1 MKKNVFLMGVALLT
15 LGSCT
20 NEINEEGFVDKANT
34 IAFSAYSS
42 KTRASEPY
50 DSGDADISVMKTGS
64 FGVVGYINTDNTLFL
79 GSASKAIEQVWKTD
93 ASYTGGG
100 YWDYNVSSELKY
112 WPSSTMDFY
121 AYFPYSG
128 NGATFASSSTENTIM
143 TITTNETG
151 NQDVLFARQAD
162 QSQTA
167 YVPLRF
173 NHAFSKIKAINIKVA
188 AVDVSVTVKKVE
200 VLNTSTKGKVL
211 VDNTGNASYQA
222 TQPNVIRSFDLSSSP
237 KTIDYGE
244 DGVELFGNEANGYL
258 FATNSSVQH
267 YVKGTGKTMW
277 SGNKADLNGGNLS
290 TSEFVCLKL
299 TCKVKAAGHYLVG
312 SENTY
317 GEMYIP
323 MHGTS
328 ANSADI
334 SELLAGRRYTYNI
347 IMKSN
352 VGYKDDGDPIMLAPI
367 RFSVNEVTAWND
379 VEVTINL

>member
-1 MKKNVFLMGVALLT
+1 MKTFGYISLAALLAFA
-15 LGSCT
+15 SCT
-20 NEINEEGFVDKANT
+20 NEINDEGVVDKANT
-34 IAFSAYSS
+34 IAFSAYSN
-42 KTRASEPY
+42 KTRAYPG
-50 DSGDADISVMKTGS
+50 GDADISVMKTGS

-128 NGATFASSSTENTIM
+128 SGDTFASSSTENTIM
-143 TITTNETG
+143 TITNETG
-151 NQDVLFARQAD
+151 NQDVLFARQAG

-188 AVDVSVTVKKVE
+188 AVDVSVTVQKVE

-211 VDNTGNASYQA
+211 VDNTGNASYA
-222 TQPNVIRSFDLSSSP
+222 TTESDKIRSFDMSSSP
-237 KTIDYGE
+237 KTINYGT

-312 SENTY
+312 SESNY

-347 IMKSN
+347 IMQSN
-352 VGYKDDGDPIMLAPI
+352 VGYKENGDPIMLAPI
-367 RFSVNEVTAWND
+367 RFSVNEVTEWND
-379 VEVTINL
+379 VTVTINL

>member
-1 MKKNVFLMGVALLT
+1 MKKLGYLMGAALLT
-15 LGSCT
+15 LGRCT
-20 NEINEEGFVDKANT
+20 NEINEEGFVDKAKT
-34 IAFSAYSS
+34 ISFNAYSN
-42 KTRASEPY
+42 KTRAYSK
-50 DSGDADISVMKTGS
+50 GDADISAMKTGS
-64 FGVVGYINTDNTLFL
+64 FGVVGYINTNNTLFL
-79 GSASKAIEQVWKTD
+79 GSTNKAIEQVWKTD
-93 ASYTGGG
+93 ASYSGGG

-128 NGATFASSSTENTIM
+128 SGDTFASSSTESTIM
-143 TITTNETG
+143 TITNETG
-151 NQDVLFARQAD
+151 NQDVLFARQAN

-188 AVDVSVTVKKVE
+188 AVDVSVTVQKVE

-222 TQPNVIRSFDLSSSP
+222 TQSDEIRSFDLSSSP
-237 KTIDYGE
+237 MTINYGT
-244 DGVELFGNEANGYL
+244 DGVELFNNNANGYL

-277 SGNKADLNGGNLS
+277 SGNKRDLNGGNLS

-312 SENTY
+312 SENAY

-347 IMKSN
+347 IMQSN
-352 VGYKDDGDPIMLAPI
+352 VGYEDDGDPIMLAPI

>member
-1 MKKNVFLMGVALLT
+1 MKKLGYLMGVALLT
-15 LGSCT
+15 LVSCT
-20 NEINEEGFVDKANT
+20 NEINEEGFVDKAKT
-34 IAFSAYSS
+34 ISFNAYSN
-42 KTRASEPY
+42 KTRAYPG
-50 DSGDADISVMKTGS
+50 GDANISVMKTGS
-64 FGVVGYINTDNTLFL
+64 FGVLGYINTDNTLFL

-128 NGATFASSSTENTIM
+128 SGDTFASSSTENPIM
-143 TITTNETG
+143 TITNETG
-151 NQDVLFARQAD
+151 NQDVLFAKQAN

-188 AVDVSVTVKKVE
+188 AVDVSVTVQKVE
-200 VLNTSTKGKVL
+200 VLNTSTKGQVL
-211 VDNTGNASYQA
+211 VDNTGNASYA
-222 TQPNVIRSFDLSSSP
+222 TTKSDEIRSFDLSSSP
-237 KTIDYGE
+237 KTINYGT
-244 DGVELFGNEANGYL
+244 DGVELFDNNANGYL

-267 YVKGTGKTMW
+267 YVKGTGKTLW
-277 SGNKADLNGGNLS
+277 NGNKAVLKGGNLS

-312 SENTY
+312 SENAY

-352 VGYKDDGDPIMLAPI
+352 VGYEDDGDPIMLAPI

-379 VEVTINL
+379 VEVTITL

>member
-1 MKKNVFLMGVALLT
+1 MKTLGYILLAALLAFT
-15 LGSCT
+15 SCT
-20 NEINEEGFVDKANT
+20 NEINDEGVVDKANT
-34 IAFSAYSS
+34 IAFSAYSN
-42 KTRASEPY
+42 KTRAYPG
-50 DSGDADISVMKTGS
+50 GDADISVMKTGS

-128 NGATFASSSTENTIM
+128 SGDTFASSSTENTIM
-143 TITTNETG
+143 TITNETG
-151 NQDVLFARQAD
+151 NQDVLFARQAG

-188 AVDVSVTVKKVE
+188 AVDVSVTVQKVE

-211 VDNTGNASYQA
+211 VDNTGNASYET
-222 TQPNVIRSFDLSSSP
+222 TQSDKIRSFDMSSSP
-237 KTIDYGE
+237 KTINYGT

-312 SENTY
+312 GEDQY

-347 IMKSN
+347 IMQSN
-352 VGYKDDGDPIMLAPI
+352 VGYEDDGDPIMLAPI
-367 RFSVNEVTAWND
+367 RFSVNEVTIWND
-379 VEVTINL
+379 VTVTINL

>member
-1 MKKNVFLMGVALLT
+1 MKTLGYISLAALLAFA
-15 LGSCT
+15 SCT
-20 NEINEEGFVDKANT
+20 NEINDEGVVDKANT
-34 IAFSAYSS
+34 IAFSAYSN
-42 KTRASEPY
+42 KTRAYPG
-50 DSGDADISVMKTGS
+50 GDADISVMKTGS

-100 YWDYNVSSELKY
+100 YWDYKVSSELKY

-128 NGATFASSSTENTIM
+128 NGDTFASSSTENTIM
-143 TITTNETG
+143 TITNETG
-151 NQDVLFARQAD
+151 NQDVLFARQAG

-188 AVDVSVTVKKVE
+188 AVDVSVTVQKVE

-211 VDNTGNASYQA
+211 VDNTGNASYA
-222 TQPNVIRSFDLSSSP
+222 TTQSDEIRSFDLSSSP
-237 KTIDYGE
+237 KTIDYGP

-277 SGNKADLNGGNLS
+277 SGNKSDLNGGNLS

-312 SENTY
+312 SESNY

-328 ANSADI
+328 VNSADI

-347 IMKSN
+347 IMQSN
-352 VGYKDDGDPIMLAPI
+352 VGYEDDGDPIMLAPI
-367 RFSVNEVTAWND
+367 RFSVNEVTIWND
-379 VEVTINL
+379 VTVTINL

>member
-1 MKKNVFLMGVALLT
+1 MKKLGYLMGAALLT

-34 IAFSAYSS
+34 ISFNAYSN
-42 KTRASEPY
+42 KTRAY
-50 DSGDADISVMKTGS
+50 LGGDADISVMKTGS

-79 GSASKAIEQVWKTD
+79 GSASKAIEQVWKAD

-128 NGATFASSSTENTIM
+128 SGDTFASSSTENPIM
-143 TITTNETG
+143 TITNETG
-151 NQDVLFARQAD
+151 NQDVLFARQAN

-188 AVDVSVTVKKVE
+188 AVDVSVTVQKVE

-211 VDNTGNASYQA
+211 VDNTGNASYA
-222 TQPNVIRSFDLSSSP
+222 TTESDEIRSFDLSSSP
-237 KTIDYGE
+237 KTINYGT
-244 DGVELFGNEANGYL
+244 DGVELFDNNANGYL

-277 SGNKADLNGGNLS
+277 SGNKSDLNGGNLS

-312 SENTY
+312 SESNY

-347 IMKSN
+347 IMQSN
-352 VGYKDDGDPIMLAPI
+352 VGYEDDGDPIMLAPI
-367 RFSVNEVTAWND
+367 RFSVNEVTNWND
-379 VEVTINL
+379 VTVTINL

>member
-1 MKKNVFLMGVALLT
+1 MKTFGCILLAALLAFT
-15 LGSCT
+15 SCT
-20 NEINEEGFVDKANT
+20 NEINDEGVVDKANT
-34 IAFSAYSS
+34 IAFSAYSN
-42 KTRASEPY
+42 KTRAYPG
-50 DSGDADISVMKTGS
+50 GDADISVMKTGS

-128 NGATFASSSTENTIM
+128 SGDTFASSSTENTIM
-143 TITTNETG
+143 TITNETG
-151 NQDVLFARQAD
+151 NQDVLFARQAG

-188 AVDVSVTVKKVE
+188 AVDVSVTVQKVE

-211 VDNTGNASYQA
+211 VDNTGNASYA
-222 TQPNVIRSFDLSSSP
+222 TTESDKIRSFDLSSSP
-237 KTIDYGE
+237 KTINYGT

-312 SENTY
+312 SESNY

-347 IMKSN
+347 IMQSN
-352 VGYKDDGDPIMLAPI
+352 VGYKDNGDPIMLAPI

-379 VEVTINL
+379 VTVTINL

>member
-1 MKKNVFLMGVALLT
+1 MKTFGYISLAALLAFA
-15 LGSCT
+15 SCT
-20 NEINEEGFVDKANT
+20 NEINDEGVVDKANT
-34 IAFSAYSS
+34 IAFSAYSN
-42 KTRASEPY
+42 KTRAYPG
-50 DSGDADISVMKTGS
+50 GDADISVMKTGS

-128 NGATFASSSTENTIM
+128 SGDTFASSSTENTIM
-143 TITTNETG
+143 TITNETG
-151 NQDVLFARQAD
+151 NQDVLFARQAG

-188 AVDVSVTVKKVE
+188 AVDVSVTVQKVE

-211 VDNTGNASYQA
+211 VDNTGNASYA
-222 TQPNVIRSFDLSSSP
+222 TTESDKIRSFDLSSSP
-237 KTIDYGE
+237 KTINYGT

-312 SENTY
+312 SESNY

-334 SELLAGRRYTYNI
+334 SELLAGSRYTYNI
-347 IMKSN
+347 IMQSN
-352 VGYKDDGDPIMLAPI
+352 VGYKENGDPIMLAPI
-367 RFSVNEVTAWND
+367 RFSVNEVTEWND
-379 VEVTINL
+379 VTVTINL

>member
-1 MKKNVFLMGVALLT
+1 MKTFGYVSLAALLAFA
-15 LGSCT
+15 SCT
-20 NEINEEGFVDKANT
+20 KEINEEGFVDKANT
-34 IAFSAYSS
+34 ISFSAYSS
-42 KTRASEPY
+42 KTRATYE
-50 DSGDADISVMKTGS
+50 SGDADISVMKTGS
-64 FGVVGYINTDNTLFL
+64 FGVVGYTSDNNLYL
-79 GSASKAIEQVWKTD
+79 GSTNKAIEQVWKTD

-100 YWDYNVSSELKY
+100 YWDYKVSSELKY

-128 NGATFASSSTENTIM
+128 NGDTFASSSTENTIM
-143 TITTNETG
+143 TITNETG
-151 NQDVLFARQAD
+151 DQDVLFARQAN

-167 YVPLRF
+167 YVPLHF

-188 AVDVSVTVKKVE
+188 AVDVSVTVQKVE

-211 VDNTGNASYQA
+211 VDNTGNASYEA
-222 TQPNVIRSFDLSSSP
+222 TQSDVIRSFDLSSSP
-237 KTIDYGE
+237 KTINYGT

-267 YVKGTGKTMW
+267 YVKGTGKTLW
-277 SGNKADLNGGNLS
+277 NGNKADLNGGNLS
-290 TSEFVCLKL
+290 TSDFVCLKL

-312 SENTY
+312 SENNY

-347 IMKSN
+347 IMQSN
-352 VGYKDDGDPIMLAPI
+352 VGYEDDGDPIMLAPI

-379 VEVTINL
+379 VEVTITL

>member
-1 MKKNVFLMGVALLT
+1 MKKLGYLMGAALLT

-20 NEINEEGFVDKANT
+20 NEINEEGFVDKAKT
-34 IAFSAYSS
+34 ISFNAYSN
-42 KTRASEPY
+42 KTRAYSK
-50 DSGDADISVMKTGS
+50 GDADISAMKTGS
-64 FGVVGYINTDNTLFL
+64 FGVVGYINTNNTLFL
-79 GSASKAIEQVWKTD
+79 GSTNKAIEQVWKTD
-93 ASYTGGG
+93 ASYSGGG

-128 NGATFASSSTENTIM
+128 SGDTFASSSTESTIM
-143 TITTNETG
+143 TITNETG
-151 NQDVLFARQAD
+151 NQDVLFARQAN

-188 AVDVSVTVKKVE
+188 AVDVSVTVQKVE

-211 VDNTGNASYQA
+211 VDNTGNASYE
-222 TQPNVIRSFDLSSSP
+222 TTESDEIRSFDLSSSP
-237 KTIDYGE
+237 MTINYGT
-244 DGVELFGNEANGYL
+244 DGVELFNNNANGYL

-277 SGNKADLNGGNLS
+277 SGNKSDLNGGNLS

-312 SENTY
+312 SENAY

-334 SELLAGRRYTYNI
+334 SELLAGRRYTYHI
-347 IMKSN
+347 IMQSN
-352 VGYKDDGDPIMLAPI
+352 VGYEDDGDPIMLAPI

>member
-1 MKKNVFLMGVALLT
+1 MKTFGYISLAALLAFA
-15 LGSCT
+15 SCT
-20 NEINEEGFVDKANT
+20 NEINEEGFVDKENT
-34 IAFSAYSS
+34 IAFNAYSN

-50 DSGDADISVMKTGS
+50 ESGDADISVMKTGS

-128 NGATFASSSTENTIM
+128 SGDTFASSSTENTIM
-143 TITTNETG
+143 TITNETG
-151 NQDVLFARQAD
+151 NQDVLFARQAG

-188 AVDVSVTVKKVE
+188 AVDVSVTVQKVE

-211 VDNTGNASYQA
+211 VDNTGNASYA
-222 TQPNVIRSFDLSSSP
+222 TTESDKIRSFDLSSSP
-237 KTIDYGE
+237 KTINYGT

-312 SENTY
+312 SESNY

-347 IMKSN
+347 IMQSN
-352 VGYKDDGDPIMLAPI
+352 VGYEDDGDPIMLAPI
-367 RFSVNEVTAWND
+367 RFSVNEVTIWND
-379 VEVTINL
+379 VTVTINL

>member
-1 MKKNVFLMGVALLT
+1 MGAALLT

-20 NEINEEGFVDKANT
+20 NEINEEGFVDKAKT
-34 IAFSAYSS
+34 ISFNAYSN
-42 KTRASEPY
+42 KTRAYSK
-50 DSGDADISVMKTGS
+50 GDADISAMKTGS
-64 FGVVGYINTDNTLFL
+64 FGVVGYINTNNTLFL
-79 GSASKAIEQVWKTD
+79 GSTNKAIEQVWKTD
-93 ASYTGGG
+93 ASYSGGG

-128 NGATFASSSTENTIM
+128 SGDTFASSSTESTIM
-143 TITTNETG
+143 TITNETG
-151 NQDVLFARQAD
+151 NQDVLFARQVG

-188 AVDVSVTVKKVE
+188 AVDVSVTVQKVE

-211 VDNTGNASYQA
+211 VDNTGNASYA
-222 TQPNVIRSFDLSSSP
+222 TTESDEIRSFDLSSSP
-237 KTIDYGE
+237 KTINYGT
-244 DGVELFGNEANGYL
+244 DGVELFDNNANGYL

-277 SGNKADLNGGNLS
+277 SGNKSDLNGGNLS

-312 SENTY
+312 SESNY

-347 IMKSN
+347 IMQSN
-352 VGYKDDGDPIMLAPI
+352 VGYEDDGDPIMLAPI
-367 RFSVNEVTAWND
+367 RFSVNEVTNWND
-379 VEVTINL
+379 VTVTINL

>member
-1 MKKNVFLMGVALLT
+1 MKTFGYISLAALLA
-15 LGSCT
+15 LASCT
-20 NEINEEGFVDKANT
+20 NEINEEGFVDKTKT
-34 IAFSAYSS
+34 ISFNAYPN
-42 KTRASEPY
+42 KTRTY
-50 DSGDADISVMKTGS
+50 TIGDINNATAMQDGS
-64 FGVVGYINTDNTLFL
+64 FGVVGYKSGSNIYL
-79 GSASKAIEQVWKTD
+79 GSASKAVEQTWQST
-93 ASYTGGG
+93 AWG
-100 YWDYNVSSELKY
+100 YANPAELKY
-112 WPSSTMDFY
+112 WPDGTMDFY

-128 NGATFASSSTENTIM
+128 SGDTFASSSTENTIM
-143 TITTNETG
+143 TITNETG
-151 NQDVLFARQAD
+151 NQDVLFARQAG

-167 YVPLRF
+167 YVPLHF

-188 AVDVSVTVKKVE
+188 AVDVSVTVQKVE

-211 VDNTGNASYQA
+211 VDNTGNASYEA
-222 TQPNVIRSFDLSSSP
+222 TQADVIRSFDLSSSP
-237 KTIDYGE
+237 KTIDYGP

-290 TSEFVCLKL
+290 TSNFVCLKL

-312 SENTY
+312 SESNY

-347 IMKSN
+347 IMQSN
-352 VGYKDDGDPIMLAPI
+352 VGYEDDGDPIMLAPI
-367 RFSVNEVTAWND
+367 RFSVNEVTDWND
-379 VEVTINL
+379 VTVTINL

>member
-34 IAFSAYSS
+34 ISFNAYSN
-42 KTRASEPY
+42 KTRAYSG
-50 DSGDADISVMKTGS
+50 GDADISVMKTGS

-93 ASYTGGG
+93 ASYTGDG
-100 YWDYNVSSELKY
+100 YWDYADQNELKY

-121 AYFPYSG
+121 AYFPYSE
-128 NGATFASSSTENTIM
+128 NGATFASSSTENPIM
-143 TITTNETG
+143 TITNETG
-151 NQDVLFARQAD
+151 NQDVLFARQAG

-188 AVDVSVTVKKVE
+188 AVDVSVMVQKVE

-211 VDNTGNASYQA
+211 VDNTGNASYE
-222 TQPNVIRSFDLSSSP
+222 TTESDETRSFDLSSSP
-237 KTIDYGE
+237 MTINYGT
-244 DGVELFGNEANGYL
+244 DGVELFNNNANGYL

-312 SENTY
+312 SENDY
-317 GEMYIP
+317 GTMYIP
-323 MHGTS
+323 MHGKS

>member
-1 MKKNVFLMGVALLT
+1 MKTFGYISLAALLAFA
-15 LGSCT
+15 SCT
-20 NEINEEGFVDKANT
+20 NEINEEGFVDKTNT
-34 IAFSAYSS
+34 IAFNAYSN
-42 KTRASEPY
+42 KTRAYPG
-50 DSGDADISVMKTGS
+50 GDADISVMKTGS

-128 NGATFASSSTENTIM
+128 NGDTFASSSTENTIM
-143 TITTNETG
+143 TITNETG
-151 NQDVLFARQAD
+151 NQDVLFARQAG

-188 AVDVSVTVKKVE
+188 AVDVSVTVQKVE

-211 VDNTGNASYQA
+211 VDNTGNASYET
-222 TQPNVIRSFDLSSSP
+222 TQSDESRSFDLSSSP
-237 KTIDYGE
+237 KTINYGT

-277 SGNKADLNGGNLS
+277 SGNKLDLNGGNLS

-312 SENTY
+312 SESNY

-347 IMKSN
+347 IMQSN
-352 VGYKDDGDPIMLAPI
+352 VGYKDNGDPIMLAPI
-367 RFSVNEVTAWND
+367 RFSVNEVTDWND
-379 VEVTINL
+379 VTVTINL

>member
-1 MKKNVFLMGVALLT
+1 MKTFGYISLAALLA
-15 LGSCT
+15 LASCT
-20 NEINEEGFVDKANT
+20 NEINEEGFVDKENT
-34 IAFSAYSS
+34 IAFSAYSN
-42 KTRASEPY
+42 KTRAYPG
-50 DSGDADISVMKTGS
+50 GDADISVMKTGS

-79 GSASKAIEQVWKTD
+79 GSASKAIEQVWKAD

-128 NGATFASSSTENTIM
+128 SGDTFASSSTENTIM
-143 TITTNETG
+143 TITNETG
-151 NQDVLFARQAD
+151 NQDVLFARQAG
-162 QSQTA
+162 QSQIA

-188 AVDVSVTVKKVE
+188 AVDVSVTVQKVE

-211 VDNTGNASYQA
+211 VDNTGNASYET
-222 TQPNVIRSFDLSSSP
+222 TQSDKIRSFDLSSSP
-237 KTIDYGE
+237 KTINYGT

-258 FATNSSVQH
+258 FATNSRVQH
-267 YVKGTGKTMW
+267 YVEGTGKTLW
-277 SGNKADLNGGNLS
+277 NGNKGDLNGGNLS
-290 TSEFVCLKL
+290 TSNFVCLKL

-312 SENTY
+312 GEDQY

-347 IMKSN
+347 IMQSN
-352 VGYKDDGDPIMLAPI
+352 VGYKDNGDPIMLAPI
-367 RFSVNEVTAWND
+367 RFSVNEVPDWGD
-379 VEVTINL
+379 VTVTINL

>member
-1 MKKNVFLMGVALLT
+1 MKTFGYISLAALLAFA
-15 LGSCT
+15 SCT
-20 NEINEEGFVDKANT
+20 NEINDEGVVDKANT
-34 IAFSAYSS
+34 IAFSAYSN
-42 KTRASEPY
+42 KTRAYPG
-50 DSGDADISVMKTGS
+50 GDADISVMKTGS

-128 NGATFASSSTENTIM
+128 SGDTFASSSTENTIM
-143 TITTNETG
+143 TITNETG
-151 NQDVLFARQAD
+151 NQDVLFARQAG

-188 AVDVSVTVKKVE
+188 AVDVSVTVQKVE

-211 VDNTGNASYQA
+211 VDNTGNASYA
-222 TQPNVIRSFDLSSSP
+222 TTESDKIRSFDLSSSP
-237 KTIDYGE
+237 KTINYGT

-312 SENTY
+312 SESNY

-347 IMKSN
+347 IMQSN
-352 VGYKDDGDPIMLAPI
+352 VGYEDDGDPIMLAPI
-367 RFSVNEVTAWND
+367 RFSVNEVTNWND
-379 VEVTINL
+379 VTVTINL

>member
-1 MKKNVFLMGVALLT
+1 MKTFGYISLAALLA
-15 LGSCT
+15 LASCT
-20 NEINEEGFVDKANT
+20 NEINDEGVVDKANT
-34 IAFSAYSS
+34 IAFSAYSN
-42 KTRASEPY
+42 KTRAYPG
-50 DSGDADISVMKTGS
+50 GDADISVMKTGS

-128 NGATFASSSTENTIM
+128 NGDTFASSSKENTIM
-143 TITTNETG
+143 TITNETG
-151 NQDVLFARQAD
+151 NQDVLFARQAG

-188 AVDVSVTVKKVE
+188 AVDVSVTVQKVE

-211 VDNTGNASYQA
+211 VDNTGNASYA
-222 TQPNVIRSFDLSSSP
+222 TTESDEIRSFDLSSSP
-237 KTIDYGE
+237 KTINYGT

-277 SGNKADLNGGNLS
+277 SGNKSDLNGGNLS
-290 TSEFVCLKL
+290 TSNFVCLKL

-312 SENTY
+312 SESNY

-347 IMKSN
+347 IMQSN
-352 VGYKDDGDPIMLAPI
+352 VGYKDNGDPIMLAPI
-367 RFSVNEVTAWND
+367 RFSVNEVTEWND
-379 VEVTINL
+379 VTVTINL

>member
-1 MKKNVFLMGVALLT
+1 MKTFGYISLAALLAFA
-15 LGSCT
+15 SCT
-20 NEINEEGFVDKANT
+20 NEINDEGVVDKANT
-34 IAFSAYSS
+34 IAFSAYSN
-42 KTRASEPY
+42 KTRAYPG
-50 DSGDADISVMKTGS
+50 GDADISVMKTGS

-128 NGATFASSSTENTIM
+128 SGDTFASSSTENTIM
-143 TITTNETG
+143 TITNETG
-151 NQDVLFARQAD
+151 NQDVLFARQAG

-188 AVDVSVTVKKVE
+188 AVDVSVTVQKVE

-211 VDNTGNASYQA
+211 VDNTGNASYA
-222 TQPNVIRSFDLSSSP
+222 TTESDKIRSFDLSSSP
-237 KTIDYGE
+237 KTINYGT

-312 SENTY
+312 SESNY

-347 IMKSN
+347 IMQSN
-352 VGYKDDGDPIMLAPI
+352 VGYKENGDPIMLAPI
-367 RFSVNEVTAWND
+367 RFSVNEVTEWND
-379 VEVTINL
+379 VTVTINL

>member
-1 MKKNVFLMGVALLT
+1 MKKLGYLTYAALLAFA
-15 LGSCT
+15 SCT

-34 IAFSAYSS
+34 ISFNAYSN
-42 KTRASEPY
+42 KTRAY
-50 DSGDADISVMKTGS
+50 TSGDAEISVMKEGS
-64 FGVVGYINTDNTLFL
+64 FGVVGYTSDNKLYL
-79 GSASKAIEQVWKTD
+79 GSTNKAIEQVWKTD
-93 ASYTGGG
+93 ASYSGGG

-128 NGATFASSSTENTIM
+128 SGDTFASSSTENPIM
-143 TITTNETG
+143 TITNETG
-151 NQDVLFARQAD
+151 NQDVLFARQAG

-173 NHAFSKIKAINIKVA
+173 NHAFSKIKAINIKVD
-188 AVDVSVTVKKVE
+188 AVDVSVTVQKVE

-211 VDNTGNASYQA
+211 VDNTGNASYE
-222 TQPNVIRSFDLSSSP
+222 TTESDEIRSFDLSSSP
-237 KTIDYGE
+237 MTINYGT
-244 DGVELFGNEANGYL
+244 DGVELFNNNANGYL

-267 YVKGTGKTMW
+267 YVKGTGKTLW
-277 SGNKADLNGGNLS
+277 NGNKADLNGGNLS
-290 TSEFVCLKL
+290 TSDFVCLKL
-299 TCKVKAAGHYLVG
+299 TCKVEAADHYLVG
-312 SENTY
+312 NENDY

-347 IMKSN
+347 IMQSN
-352 VGYKDDGDPIMLAPI
+352 VGYEDDGDPIMLAPI

>member
-1 MKKNVFLMGVALLT
+1 MKKLGYLMGAALLT

-20 NEINEEGFVDKANT
+20 NDINEEGFVDKAKT
-34 IAFSAYSS
+34 ISFNAYSN
-42 KTRASEPY
+42 KTRAYSK
-50 DSGDADISVMKTGS
+50 GDADISAMKTGS
-64 FGVVGYINTDNTLFL
+64 FGVVGYINTNNTLFL
-79 GSASKAIEQVWKTD
+79 GSTNKAIEQVWKTD
-93 ASYTGGG
+93 ASYSGGG

-128 NGATFASSSTENTIM
+128 SGDTFASSSTESTIM
-143 TITTNETG
+143 TITNETG
-151 NQDVLFARQAD
+151 NQDVLFARQVG

-173 NHAFSKIKAINIKVA
+173 NHAFSKIKAINIKVD
-188 AVDVSVTVKKVE
+188 AVDVSVTVQKVE

-211 VDNTGNASYQA
+211 VDNTGNASYE
-222 TQPNVIRSFDLSSSP
+222 TTESDEIRSFDLSSSP
-237 KTIDYGE
+237 MTINYGT
-244 DGVELFGNEANGYL
+244 DGVELFNNNANGYL

-312 SENTY
+312 SENAY

-352 VGYKDDGDPIMLAPI
+352 VGYEDDGDPIMLAPI

>member
-1 MKKNVFLMGVALLT
+1 MKTLGYISLAALLA
-15 LGSCT
+15 LASCT
-20 NEINEEGFVDKANT
+20 NEINDEGVVDKANT
-34 IAFSAYSS
+34 IAFSAYSN
-42 KTRASEPY
+42 KTRAYPG
-50 DSGDADISVMKTGS
+50 GDADISVMKTGS

-128 NGATFASSSTENTIM
+128 NGDTFASSSTENTIM
-143 TITTNETG
+143 TITNETG
-151 NQDVLFARQAD
+151 NQDVLFARQAG

-188 AVDVSVTVKKVE
+188 AVDVSVTVQKVE

-211 VDNTGNASYQA
+211 VDNTGNASYA
-222 TQPNVIRSFDLSSSP
+222 TTESDKIRSFDLSSSP
-237 KTIDYGE
+237 KTINYGT

-312 SENTY
+312 SESNY

-347 IMKSN
+347 IMQSN
-352 VGYKDDGDPIMLAPI
+352 VGYKDNGDPIMLAPI

-379 VEVTINL
+379 VTVTINL

>member
-1 MKKNVFLMGVALLT
+1 MKTFGYISLAALLAFA
-15 LGSCT
+15 SCT
-20 NEINEEGFVDKANT
+20 NEINDEGVVDKANT
-34 IAFSAYSS
+34 IAFSAYSN
-42 KTRASEPY
+42 KTRAYPG
-50 DSGDADISVMKTGS
+50 GDADISVMKIGS

-128 NGATFASSSTENTIM
+128 SGDTFASSSTENTIM
-143 TITTNETG
+143 TITNETG
-151 NQDVLFARQAD
+151 NQDVLFARQAG

-188 AVDVSVTVKKVE
+188 AVDVSVTVQKVE

-211 VDNTGNASYQA
+211 VDNTGNASYA
-222 TQPNVIRSFDLSSSP
+222 TTESDKIRSFDLSSSP
-237 KTIDYGE
+237 KTINYGT

-312 SENTY
+312 SESNY

-347 IMKSN
+347 IMQSN
-352 VGYKDDGDPIMLAPI
+352 VGYEDDGDPIMLAPI
-367 RFSVNEVTAWND
+367 RFSVNEVTIWND
-379 VEVTINL
+379 VTVTINL

>member
-1 MKKNVFLMGVALLT
+1 MKTFGYISLAALLAFA
-15 LGSCT
+15 SCT
-20 NEINEEGFVDKANT
+20 NEINDEGVVDKANT
-34 IAFSAYSS
+34 IAFSAYSN
-42 KTRASEPY
+42 KTRAYPG
-50 DSGDADISVMKTGS
+50 GDADISVMKTGS

-79 GSASKAIEQVWKTD
+79 GSGSKAIEQVWKTD

-128 NGATFASSSTENTIM
+128 SGDTFASSSTENTIM
-143 TITTNETG
+143 TITNETG
-151 NQDVLFARQAD
+151 NQDVLFARQAG

-167 YVPLRF
+167 YVPLHF

-188 AVDVSVTVKKVE
+188 AVDVSVTVQKVE

-211 VDNTGNASYQA
+211 VDNTGNASYA
-222 TQPNVIRSFDLSSSP
+222 TTESDKIRSFDLSSSP
-237 KTIDYGE
+237 KTINYGT

-312 SENTY
+312 SESNY

-328 ANSADI
+328 ANSAVI

-347 IMKSN
+347 IMQSN
-352 VGYKDDGDPIMLAPI
+352 VGYEDDGDPIMLAPI
-367 RFSVNEVTAWND
+367 RFSVNEVTIWND
-379 VEVTINL
+379 VTVTINL

>member
-1 MKKNVFLMGVALLT
+1 MKTFGYISLAALLA
-15 LGSCT
+15 LASCT
-20 NEINEEGFVDKANT
+20 NEINEEGFVDKENT
-34 IAFSAYSS
+34 ISFHAYSN
-42 KTRASEPY
+42 KTRAYPG
-50 DSGDADISVMKTGS
+50 GDADISVMKTGS

-79 GSASKAIEQVWKTD
+79 GSASKAIEQVWKAD

-128 NGATFASSSTENTIM
+128 SGDTFASSSADGTIM
-143 TITTNETG
+143 TITNETG
-151 NQDVLFARQAD
+151 NQDVLFARQAG

-188 AVDVSVTVKKVE
+188 AVDVSVTVQKVE

-211 VDNTGNASYQA
+211 VDNTGNASYEA
-222 TQPNVIRSFDLSSSP
+222 TQADVIRSFDLSSSP
-237 KTIDYGE
+237 KTIDYGP

-312 SENTY
+312 SESNY

-347 IMKSN
+347 IMQSN
-352 VGYKDDGDPIMLAPI
+352 VGYEDDGDPIMLAPI
-367 RFSVNEVTAWND
+367 RFSVNEVTDWND
-379 VEVTINL
+379 VTVTINL

>member
-1 MKKNVFLMGVALLT
+1 MKTFGYISLAALLT
-15 LGSCT
+15 LASCT
-20 NEINEEGFVDKANT
+20 NEINEEGFVDKENT
-34 IAFSAYSS
+34 ISFHAYSN
-42 KTRASEPY
+42 KTRAYPG
-50 DSGDADISVMKTGS
+50 GDADISVMKTGS

-79 GSASKAIEQVWKTD
+79 GSASKAIEQVWKAD

-128 NGATFASSSTENTIM
+128 SGDTFASSSTENPIM
-143 TITTNETG
+143 TITNETG
-151 NQDVLFARQAD
+151 NQDVLFARQAG

-188 AVDVSVTVKKVE
+188 AVDVSVTVQKVE

-211 VDNTGNASYQA
+211 VDNTGNASYA
-222 TQPNVIRSFDLSSSP
+222 TTESDEIRSFDLSSSP
-237 KTIDYGE
+237 KTINYGT
-244 DGVELFGNEANGYL
+244 DGVELFDNNANGYL

-277 SGNKADLNGGNLS
+277 SGNKSDLNDGNLS

-312 SENTY
+312 SESNY

-347 IMKSN
+347 IMQSN
-352 VGYKDDGDPIMLAPI
+352 VGYKDNGDPIMLSPI
-367 RFSVNEVTAWND
+367 RFSVNEVTIWND
-379 VEVTINL
+379 VTVTINL

>member
-1 MKKNVFLMGVALLT
+1 MKTFGYISLAALLAFA
-15 LGSCT
+15 SCT
-20 NEINEEGFVDKANT
+20 NEINDEGVVDKANT
-34 IAFSAYSS
+34 IAFSAYSN
-42 KTRASEPY
+42 KTRAYPG
-50 DSGDADISVMKTGS
+50 GDADISVMKTGS

-128 NGATFASSSTENTIM
+128 SGDTFASSSTENTIM
-143 TITTNETG
+143 TITNETG
-151 NQDVLFARQAD
+151 NQDVLFARQAG
-162 QSQTA
+162 QSQVA
-167 YVPLRF
+167 FVPLRF

-188 AVDVSVTVKKVE
+188 AVDVSVTVQKVE

-211 VDNTGNASYQA
+211 VDNTGNASYA
-222 TQPNVIRSFDLSSSP
+222 TTESDKIRSFDLSSSP
-237 KTIDYGE
+237 KTINYGT
-244 DGVELFGNEANGYL
+244 DGVELFDNNANGYL

-312 SENTY
+312 SEDEY

-347 IMKSN
+347 IMQSN
-352 VGYKDDGDPIMLAPI
+352 VGYEDDGDPIMLAPI
-367 RFSVNEVTAWND
+367 RFSVNEVTNWND
-379 VEVTINL
+379 VTVTINL

>member
-1 MKKNVFLMGVALLT
+1 MKTFGYISLAALLAFA
-15 LGSCT
+15 SCT

-34 IAFSAYSS
+34 IAFNAYSN
-42 KTRASEPY
+42 KTRAYPG
-50 DSGDADISVMKTGS
+50 GDADISVMKTGS

-128 NGATFASSSTENTIM
+128 SGDTFASSSTESTIM
-143 TITTNETG
+143 TITNETG
-151 NQDVLFARQAD
+151 NQDVLFARQAN

-188 AVDVSVTVKKVE
+188 AVDVSVTVQKVE

-211 VDNTGNASYQA
+211 VDNTGNASYET
-222 TQPNVIRSFDLSSSP
+222 TQSDEIRSFDLSSSP
-237 KTIDYGE
+237 KTIDYGP

-267 YVKGTGKTMW
+267 YVKGTGKTLW
-277 SGNKADLNGGNLS
+277 NGNKADLNGGNLS
-290 TSEFVCLKL
+290 TSDFVCLKL

-312 SENTY
+312 SESNY

-347 IMKSN
+347 IMQSN
-352 VGYKDDGDPIMLAPI
+352 VGYEDDGDPIMLAPI
-367 RFSVNEVTAWND
+367 RFSVNEVTIWND
-379 VEVTINL
+379 VTVTINL

>member
-1 MKKNVFLMGVALLT
+1 MKTFGYISLAALLAFA
-15 LGSCT
+15 SCT
-20 NEINEEGFVDKANT
+20 NEINDEGVVDKANT
-34 IAFSAYSS
+34 IAFSAYSN
-42 KTRASEPY
+42 KTRAYPG
-50 DSGDADISVMKTGS
+50 GDADISVMKTGS

-128 NGATFASSSTENTIM
+128 SGDTFASSSKENTIM
-143 TITTNETG
+143 TITNETG
-151 NQDVLFARQAD
+151 NQDVLFARQAG

-188 AVDVSVTVKKVE
+188 AVDVSVTVQKVE

-211 VDNTGNASYQA
+211 VDNTGNASYA
-222 TQPNVIRSFDLSSSP
+222 TTESDKIRSFDLSSSP
-237 KTIDYGE
+237 KTINYGT

-312 SENTY
+312 SESNY

-347 IMKSN
+347 IMQSN
-352 VGYKDDGDPIMLAPI
+352 VGYEDDGDPIMLAPI
-367 RFSVNEVTAWND
+367 RFSVNEVTIWND
-379 VEVTINL
+379 VTVTINL

>member
-1 MKKNVFLMGVALLT
+1 MKTFGYISLAALLAFA
-15 LGSCT
+15 SCT
-20 NEINEEGFVDKANT
+20 NEINDEGVVDKANT
-34 IAFSAYSS
+34 IAFSAYSN
-42 KTRASEPY
+42 KTRAYPG
-50 DSGDADISVMKTGS
+50 GDADISVMKTGS

-79 GSASKAIEQVWKTD
+79 GSASKAIEQVWKAD

-128 NGATFASSSTENTIM
+128 NGDTFASSSTENTIM
-143 TITTNETG
+143 TITNESG
-151 NQDVLFARQAD
+151 NQDVLFARQAG
-162 QSQTA
+162 QSQVA
-167 YVPLRF
+167 FVPLRF

-188 AVDVSVTVKKVE
+188 AVDVSVTVQKVE

-211 VDNTGNASYQA
+211 VDNTGNASYA
-222 TQPNVIRSFDLSSSP
+222 TTESDEIRSFDLSSSP
-237 KTIDYGE
+237 KTINNGT
-244 DGVELFGNEANGYL
+244 DGVELFDNNANGYL

-277 SGNKADLNGGNLS
+277 SGNKSDLNGGKLS

-312 SENTY
+312 SESNY

-347 IMKSN
+347 IMQSN
-352 VGYKDDGDPIMLAPI
+352 VGYEDDGDPIMLAPI
-367 RFSVNEVTAWND
+367 RFSVNEVTNWND
-379 VEVTINL
+379 VTVTINL

>member
-34 IAFSAYSS
+34 ISFNAYSN
-42 KTRASEPY
+42 KTRAYSG
-50 DSGDADISVMKTGS
+50 GDADIAKMKEGS
-64 FGVVGYINTDNTLFL
+64 FGVVGYTSDNNLYL
-79 GSASKAIEQVWKTD
+79 GSTNKAIEQVWKTD

-100 YWDYNVSSELKY
+100 YWDYADQNELKY

-121 AYFPYSG
+121 AYFPYSE
-128 NGATFASSSTENTIM
+128 NGATFASSSTENPIM
-143 TITTNETG
+143 TITNETG
-151 NQDVLFARQAD
+151 NQDVLFARQAG
-162 QSQTA
+162 QSQAA
-167 YVPLRF
+167 YVPLHF

-188 AVDVSVTVKKVE
+188 AVDVSVTVQKVE

-211 VDNTGNASYQA
+211 VDNTGNASYEA

-237 KTIDYGE
+237 TTIEYGT
-244 DGVELFGNEANGYL
+244 DGVALFGNEANGYL

-312 SENTY
+312 SESNY

-323 MHGTS
+323 MHGKS

-379 VEVTINL
+379 VEVTITL

>member
-1 MKKNVFLMGVALLT
+1 MKTFGYISLAALLAFA
-15 LGSCT
+15 SCT
-20 NEINEEGFVDKANT
+20 NEINDEGVVDKANT
-34 IAFSAYSS
+34 IAFSAYSN
-42 KTRASEPY
+42 KTRAYPG
-50 DSGDADISVMKTGS
+50 GDADISVMKTGS

-128 NGATFASSSTENTIM
+128 NGDTFASSSTENTIM
-143 TITTNETG
+143 TITNETG
-151 NQDVLFARQAD
+151 NQDVLFARQAN

-188 AVDVSVTVKKVE
+188 AVDVSVTVQKVE

-211 VDNTGNASYQA
+211 VDNTGNASYA
-222 TQPNVIRSFDLSSSP
+222 TTESDKIRSFDLSSSP
-237 KTIDYGE
+237 KTINYGT

-312 SENTY
+312 SESNY

-347 IMKSN
+347 IMQSN
-352 VGYKDDGDPIMLAPI
+352 VGYEDDGDPIMLAPI
-367 RFSVNEVTAWND
+367 RFSVNEVTNWND
-379 VEVTINL
+379 VTVTINL